1 MVTSSHPRHPFEPI
15 RNGYDY
21 HALWDAN
28 FAWGVIALAM
38 MLFALAIWAFLASGW
53 YQPPVQ
59 APIDVPAVDGS
70 GPVNSVN
77 PRAEMP
83 PARTFAP

>member
-1 MVTSSHPRHPFEPI
+1 MATSQHQRHPFEPI

-21 HALWDAN
+21 RALWDAN

-38 MLFALAIWAFLASGW
+38 MLFALAIWAFMASGW
-53 YQPPVQ
+53 YQPPVT
-59 APIDVPAVDGS
+59 APIDVPAVEIPAS
-70 GPVNSVN
+70 ANAVN

-83 PARTFAP
+83 PTTTLAP

>member
-1 MVTSSHPRHPFEPI
+1 MSTTHNRHPFEPI

-21 HALWDAN
+21 RAFWDAN

-38 MLFALAIWAFLASGW
+38 MLFALAIWAFMAGGW
-53 YQPPVQ
+53 YQPPVT
-59 APIDVPAVDGS
+59 APIDVPAVES
-70 GPVNSVN
+70 PVGTVN

-83 PARTFAP
+83 PAVTFAP